1 MADITH
7 YTMWF
12 SDDTDDWVVVEG
24 IGFEK
29 KYHYFKELHKAVFF
43 VLGEIPEKFFRIK
56 IEVANER

>member
-1 MADITH
+1 
-7 YTMWF
+7 MWF
-12 SDDTDDWVVVEG
+12 SDDTDDWIVVEG

-29 KYHYFKELHKAVFF
+29 EYNYFKELHKAVFF